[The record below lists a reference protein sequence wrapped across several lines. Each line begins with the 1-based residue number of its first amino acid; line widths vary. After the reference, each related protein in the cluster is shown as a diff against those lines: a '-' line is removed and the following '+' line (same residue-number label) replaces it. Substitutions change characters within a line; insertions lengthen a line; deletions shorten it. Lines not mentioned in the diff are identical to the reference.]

1 MSEKDIN
8 IINLNYIKKNLNR
21 ELNQTGQI
29 SLGTILREF
38 GLEVNGDEDEWVYIK
53 GSDKLH
59 HITKQES

>member
-8 IINLNYIKKNLNR
+8 KVTLNHIKKNLNR

-29 SLGTILREF
+29 SLGTILKEF
-38 GLEVNGDEDEWVYIK
+38 VFEINGDEDEWVYIK

-59 HITKQES
+59 HIINQES

>member
-1 MSEKDIN
+1 MAEKDIN
-8 IINLNYIKKNLNR
+8 KVTLNHIKKNLNR

-38 GLEVNGDEDEWVYIK
+38 GFEVNGDEDEWVYIK